1 MALEGQKRRADDCE
15 EEGDGKDDG
24 PKRVRWTNEED
35 IASPTPSQRT
45 SSDNTID
52 SKVFVSLAGLHGRV
66 GGAYYNPNPATLYF
80 LEDTMDGPHF
90 DLVKM
95 FLEQTKPDTCLI
107 SSRADEPLIL
117 FCQEYMELS
126 GGQCF
131 VRPHR
136 EFIAHKGQDK
146 LQQLRIL
153 TELPRNDPSSFNG
166 PCSPSAPPQNV
177 NDFID
182 SRGSG
187 AGDPTAQRTLAAIR
201 RLNFAGNHAPLC
213 MGATAALLDQLLR
226 VQAALELDES
236 QNHIGA
242 LNIDSIEV
250 LTLDEVMQINADAL
264 SYVTTPM
271 FGRELLP
278 YMPAGSSL
286 QIFDDEN
293 HASVHSDKTKEG
305 HSLFQ
310 LINHTSTHLGRGLLR
325 RWCLRPSLSIPII
338 KARHAAIECFNLPDN
353 ITISNDLSSN
363 LRALCV
369 FLATLEDVSSEDTGI
384 LINTI
389 IDWEE
394 SQNTK
399 TICVNPGIDETLD
412 EKKRTYNGLDDLL
425 VRVARDI
432 SQNIPEEFATEL
444 QVLYFPQIGFV
455 IRIPRR
461 PDWTRQEDI
470 EQVPGWVQQWKT
482 EENVF
487 YKSPKMQD
495 LDIYV
500 GDLHSHII
508 GALPFFGCV
517 NLPLKRSLDREI
529 EIMEET
535 LARVLRQDKAIAA
548 VCEAAAE
555 VD

>member
-1 MALEGQKRRADDCE
+1 MTWREAPLELRHPTTTTLTFNRICRLMALEGHKRRAEDSE
-15 EEGDGKDDG
+15 EEGDGKNNG
-24 PKRVRWTNEED
+24 PKRVRWTNQED
-35 IASPTPSQRT
+35 MTSPTPTQRS
-45 SSDNTID
+45 SSDNALD
-52 SKVFVSLAGLHGRV
+52 SKVFVSLTGLHGRV

-80 LEDTMDGPHF
+80 LEDTMDGSHF

-131 VRPHR
+131 IRPHR
-136 EFIAHKGQDK
+136 EFVAHKGQDK

-166 PCSPSAPPQNV
+166 PASPSAAPRNV

-201 RLNFAGNHAPLC
+201 RLNFGGNHAPLC

-264 SYVTTPM
+264 SYVTAPI
-271 FGRELLP
+271 FDREFLP

-353 ITISNDLSSN
+353 IAISNDLSSN

-369 FLATLEDVSSEDTGI
+369 VPKAMALLRTGRGRLSEWRAIANFSYRVVVLKDGVGELIGREDVDVINRFSATLEDVSSEDTGI

-399 TICVNPGIDETLD
+399 TICVNPGIDEALD

-444 QVLYFPQIGFV
+444 QVLYFPQIGAHT
-455 IRIPRR
+455 I
-461 PDWTRQEDI
+461 T
-470 EQVPGWVQQWKT
+470 
-482 EENVF
+482 
-487 YKSPKMQD
+487 KSAIIM
-495 LDIYV
+495 LT
-500 GDLHSHII
+500 SHR
-508 GALPFFGCV
+508 C
-517 NLPLKRSLDREI
+517 
-529 EIMEET
+529 
-535 LARVLRQDKAIAA
+535 
-548 VCEAAAE
+548 
-555 VD
+555 

>member
-1 MALEGQKRRADDCE
+1 MAWREAPPELRHPTTTLTFNSLCCLMALEGQKRRADYSE

-35 IASPTPSQRT
+35 MASPTPTQRS
-45 SSDNTID
+45 SSDNALD
-52 SKVFVSLAGLHGRV
+52 SKVFVSLTGLHGRV

-80 LEDTMDGPHF
+80 LEDTMDGSHF

-107 SSRADEPLIL
+107 SSRADEPLIS

-136 EFIAHKGQDK
+136 EFVAHKGQDK

-166 PCSPSAPPQNV
+166 PASPSAAPRNV

-201 RLNFAGNHAPLC
+201 RLNFGGNHAPLC

-264 SYVTTPM
+264 
-271 FGRELLP
+271 
-278 YMPAGSSL
+278 SSL

-369 FLATLEDVSSEDTGI
+369 VPKAMALLRTGRGRLSEWRAIANFSYRVVILKDGIGELIGREDVDVINRFLATLEDVSSEDTGI

-399 TICVNPGIDETLD
+399 TICVNPGIDEALD

-425 VRVARDI
+425 PCG
-432 SQNIPEEFATEL
+432 N
-444 QVLYFPQIGFV
+444 
-455 IRIPRR
+455 
-461 PDWTRQEDI
+461 
-470 EQVPGWVQQWKT
+470 
-482 EENVF
+482 
-487 YKSPKMQD
+487 
-495 LDIYV
+495 
-500 GDLHSHII
+500 
-508 GALPFFGCV
+508 
-517 NLPLKRSLDREI
+517 
-529 EIMEET
+529 
-535 LARVLRQDKAIAA
+535 
-548 VCEAAAE
+548 
-555 VD
+555 